1 MARGLPA
8 SAQHLDAV
16 PRERNKPTSG
26 DLPTARTMLAAR
38 FLLLRV
44 RCRSCQHAADADL
57 QKLIDQGRGDVPVVK
72 LRFRC
77 TKCGSRR
84 TDVLVTPKPKVMKP
98 R

>member
-1 MARGLPA
+1 VGRAAYVNLPKA
-8 SAQHLDAV
+8 L
-16 PRERNKPTSG
+16 PKCSG
-26 DLPTARTMLAAR
+26 NRCATARTMLAAR

-44 RCRSCQHAADADL
+44 RCRSCHHAADADL